1 LNKEKAKLFNVIK
14 SSYSKAPYF
23 KEVDT
28 LLKECLSYADL
39 NLFNFL
45 LNSIVKV
52 NSYLNITTPIVV
64 SSSIDIDH
72 SLKSQNKVLS
82 ICNNQNANTYINS
95 IGGVDLYDK
104 TVFKNNNIDLKF
116 IKSNSIIYEQ
126 FNNQFIPWLSIID
139 VMMFNSK
146 EKIQEYLNNYTLI

>member
-1 LNKEKAKLFNVIK
+1 
-14 SSYSKAPYF
+14 
-23 KEVDT
+23 
-28 LLKECLSYADL
+28 
-39 NLFNFL
+39 
-45 LNSIVKV
+45 
-52 NSYLNITTPIVV
+52 LNITTPIVV